1 MTSGVIPVTYI
12 PPGSSN
18 NNNTTTTTARDSNR
32 ASQFLNV
39 TDYDSDGESAD
50 TRSSMAS
57 TADNPTTPSKTG
69 YAIAV
74 SRARPQIMRVNQIQI
89 PSADGLSRSSS
100 VRTVLTREANLSRS
114 NTAPAR
120 RVHKPPTPQP
130 RPITMLNPAEQQQQ
144 SLAPPAPDN
153 NNDHEDPF
161 HDRHSISVE
170 DLSRP
175 SSSSL
180 QHQSTLDTRTL
191 GDGEITIYWNPD
203 EHQQKR

>member
-1 MTSGVIPVTYI
+1 MVIPVTYI
-12 PPGSSN
+12 PPDSN
-18 NNNTTTTTARDSNR
+18 NKRTSTTTTDNNR
-32 ASQFLNV
+32 TSYLNV

-89 PSADGLSRSSS
+89 PSSDGLNRSSS

-130 RPITMLNPAEQQQQ
+130 RPLTMLNPEQQQPSS
-144 SLAPPAPDN
+144 SLAAPDN
-153 NNDHEDPF
+153 EDPF

-170 DLSRP
+170 DLNRP

-180 QHQSTLDTRTL
+180 QHVDSRTL
-191 GDGEITIYWNPD
+191 GDGEITIYWNPED
-203 EHQQKR
+203 QQSKR

>member
-1 MTSGVIPVTYI
+1 MTYI
-12 PPGSSN
+12 PPDRN
-18 NNNTTTTTARDSNR
+18 NKHTSTTTDNNR
-32 ASQFLNV
+32 TSQYLNV

-89 PSADGLSRSSS
+89 PSSDGLSRSSS

-130 RPITMLNPAEQQQQ
+130 RPLTMLNPEQQQPSS
-144 SLAPPAPDN
+144 SLPAPD
-153 NNDHEDPF
+153 DEDPF

-170 DLSRP
+170 DLTRP

-180 QHQSTLDTRTL
+180 QHVDSRTL
-191 GDGEITIYWNPD
+191 GDGEITIYWNPED
-203 EHQQKR
+203 QQSKR